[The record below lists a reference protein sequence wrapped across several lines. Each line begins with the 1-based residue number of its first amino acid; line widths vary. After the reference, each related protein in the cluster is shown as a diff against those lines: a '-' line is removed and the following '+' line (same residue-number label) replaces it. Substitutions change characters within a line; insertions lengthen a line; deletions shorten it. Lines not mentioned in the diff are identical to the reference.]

1 MKIDVEWVKAAANAL
16 TDSKYPIVIKG
27 KYPQAFKGY
36 ISSLGGAIA
45 QFGLVPALSIL
56 ETDNVNAQSDN
67 TDNSDDGNEN
77 SSTCGAD
84 NNRAYLIYAIIQI
97 LRDRGILDLKS
108 GLSLVGEIRK
118 HQSRGLHDG
127 VLKSLVALKLAIRRF
142 EDSEKEVRKGKIK
155 EMIQEDLI
163 FDEDLKEKGPSYEGS
178 NIGWLYYRHL
188 YDGVDK
194 KRIPEKTL
202 KDKIDQMLRFKLDS
216 YSKVVPET
224 YSAVMANEFQSFSL
238 RTIYPGLL
246 IGSGLSHG
254 IKSKE
259 DIKIGFAFD
268 HTTGLP
274 YIPGSSIKGVLETM
288 FPKEKDDKYK
298 CKMEYIRGIL
308 KDVLE
313 GTDVE
318 DEGVDSLTKR
328 IFSDSGD
335 GVVFMDAFPKCDEDK
350 GEHKFLGDDFITPHK
365 NPFKSPIPIRFLKV
379 REGVTFDFYFKFS
392 NKLSCRFDNEVL
404 LKLFKRIILD
414 IGLGAKTNVGYGRF
428 EEVRNQ
434 S

>member
-16 TDSKYPIVIKG
+16 TDSKYPIVIKR

-45 QFGLVPALSIL
+45 QFGLIPALSIF
-56 ETDNVNAQSDN
+56 ETDN
-67 TDNSDDGNEN
+67 EN
-77 SSTCGAD
+77 PSTNGAD

-118 HQSRGLHDG
+118 HQSRGLHNG

-142 EDSEKEVRKGKIK
+142 EDSEKEVRKGKIE

-268 HTTGLP
+268 HTT

-392 NKLSCRFDNEVL
+392 NKLSCRFGNEVL

>member
-16 TDSKYPIVIKG
+16 TDSKIVIKG

-45 QFGLVPALSIL
+45 QFGLVPALSIF
-56 ETDNVNAQSDN
+56 ETDN
-67 TDNSDDGNEN
+67 EN
-77 SSTCGAD
+77 PSTNGAD

-142 EDSEKEVRKGKIK
+142 EDSEKEVRKEKIE

-163 FDEDLKEKGPSYEGS
+163 LKEKGPSYEGS
-178 NIGWLYYRHL
+178 NIGWFYYRHL

-392 NKLSCRFDNEVL
+392 NKLSCRFGNEVL

>member
-1 MKIDVEWVKAAANAL
+1 
-16 TDSKYPIVIKG
+16 
-27 KYPQAFKGY
+27 
-36 ISSLGGAIA
+36 
-45 QFGLVPALSIL
+45 
-56 ETDNVNAQSDN
+56 
-67 TDNSDDGNEN
+67 
-77 SSTCGAD
+77 
-84 NNRAYLIYAIIQI
+84 
-97 LRDRGILDLKS
+97 
-108 GLSLVGEIRK
+108 
-118 HQSRGLHDG
+118 
-127 VLKSLVALKLAIRRF
+127 
-142 EDSEKEVRKGKIK
+142 
-155 EMIQEDLI
+155 
-163 FDEDLKEKGPSYEGS
+163 
-178 NIGWLYYRHL
+178 
-188 YDGVDK
+188 
-194 KRIPEKTL
+194 
-202 KDKIDQMLRFKLDS
+202 MLRFKLDS

-392 NKLSCRFDNEVL
+392 NKLSCRFGNEVL

>member
-97 LRDRGILDLKS
+97 LRDRGIIDLKS

-259 DIKIGFAFD
+259 DIKIGFVFD

-288 FPKEKDDKYK
+288 FPKGMDDKYK
-298 CKMEYIRGIL
+298 GKMEYIRGIL

-313 GTDVE
+313 GADVE
-318 DEGVDSLTKR
+318 DKEVNSLTKR

-379 REGVTFDFYFKFS
+379 REGVTFDFYFKFP
-392 NKLSCRFDNEVL
+392 NRLSCRFDNEVL

>member
-16 TDSKYPIVIKG
+16 TDSKIVIKG

-45 QFGLVPALSIL
+45 QFGLVPALSIF
-56 ETDNVNAQSDN
+56 ETDN
-67 TDNSDDGNEN
+67 EN
-77 SSTCGAD
+77 PSTNGAD

-142 EDSEKEVRKGKIK
+142 EDSEKEVRKGKIE

-163 FDEDLKEKGPSYEGS
+163 LKEKDPSYEGS

-313 GTDVE
+313 GADVD
-318 DEGVDSLTKR
+318 DEGVDSLTER

-335 GVVFMDAFPKCDEDK
+335 GVVFMDAFPKCDEGK

-392 NKLSCRFDNEVL
+392 NKLSCRFGNEVL

>member
-16 TDSKYPIVIKG
+16 TDSKIVIKG

-45 QFGLVPALSIL
+45 QFGLVPALSIF
-56 ETDNVNAQSDN
+56 ETDN
-67 TDNSDDGNEN
+67 EN
-77 SSTCGAD
+77 PSTNGAD

-142 EDSEKEVRKGKIK
+142 EDSEKEVRKEKIE

-163 FDEDLKEKGPSYEGS
+163 LKEKGPSYEGS
-178 NIGWLYYRHL
+178 NIGWFYYRHL

-202 KDKIDQMLRFKLDS
+202 KDKIDQMLRFKMDS

>member
-1 MKIDVEWVKAAANAL
+1 MKIEVEWVEAAAKAL
-16 TDSKYPIVIKG
+16 TDSKYPIVTKG
-27 KYPQAFKGY
+27 KNEEYEYPQAFKGY

-45 QFGLVPALSIL
+45 QFGLVPALSIF
-56 ETDNVNAQSDN
+56 ETDN
-67 TDNSDDGNEN
+67 EN
-77 SSTCGAD
+77 PSTNGAD
-84 NNRAYLIYAIIQI
+84 NNRTYLIYAIVQI
-97 LRDRGILDLKS
+97 LRNRGVLGLES
-108 GLSLVGEIRK
+108 GLSLVGAIRK
-118 HQSRGLHDG
+118 HQSRELHDG
-127 VLKSLVALKLAIRRF
+127 ILKSLIALKLAIRRF
-142 EDSEKEVRKGKIK
+142 KDSKTQVRKMKID
-155 EMIQEDLI
+155 EMSQEGLIVSQKDLI
-163 FDEDLKEKGPSYEGS
+163 DGKDLKGKEQPYDGS

-188 YDGVDK
+188 YDGADK
-194 KRIPEKTL
+194 KEGIHEKTL

-216 YSKVVPET
+216 YSKVIPET

-313 GTDVE
+313 GADVE

-335 GVVFMDAFPKCDEDK
+335 GVVFMDAFPKCDEGK

-379 REGVTFDFYFKFS
+379 REGVTFDFYFKFP

>member
-16 TDSKYPIVIKG
+16 TDSKIVIKG

-45 QFGLVPALSIL
+45 QFGLVPALSIF
-56 ETDNVNAQSDN
+56 ETDN
-67 TDNSDDGNEN
+67 EN
-77 SSTCGAD
+77 PSTNGAD

-142 EDSEKEVRKGKIK
+142 EDSEKEVRKEKIE

-163 FDEDLKEKGPSYEGS
+163 LKEKGPSYEGS
-178 NIGWLYYRHL
+178 NIGWFYYRHL